1 MAATS
6 TTHLVDSM
14 RDAATTFVAALEES
28 QRVELGARLD
38 DPGYR
43 QWSYLPGPRD
53 GLPLAAMSPEQRHLA
68 LALLDTGCSAG
79 GAQTARAVIELD
91 FIRRE
96 LGGGSPQPGD
106 DRFWFRVFGS
116 PGEQAW
122 AWRVN
127 GHHLAVQVA
136 VVGDELAVTPSFFGT
151 EPATVP
157 SGPHEGL
164 RVLTT
169 EEDLAREL
177 LTTLDED
184 QRRLA
189 VTSVTAPADILTR
202 HDPVADPSVVAGGIG
217 HGDLDG
223 AQQGLLQRLVR
234 HYFGRVAEPAAEAS
248 WADAQEAGL
257 DEIRFA
263 WAGGAR
269 PGEGHYYSLLG
280 PTFLVEYD
288 NTQDG
293 ANHIHSVWRD
303 LRHDWGD
310 DLLAQHYAARRHR
323 D

>member
-6 TTHLVDSM
+6 TTQLVDTM
-14 RDAATTFVAALEES
+14 RTAATAFIAALEER
-28 QRVELGARLD
+28 QHVEMGAQLD
-38 DPGYR
+38 DPAYQ

-53 GLPLAAMSPEQRHLA
+53 GLPLAVMSPDQRDLA

-79 GAQTARAVIELD
+79 GARTARAVIELD

-96 LGGGSPQPGD
+96 LAGGNPQPGD

-116 PGEQAW
+116 PGDPAW

-127 GHHLAVQVA
+127 GHHLAVHVA
-136 VVGDELAVTPSFFGT
+136 VVGTEVAVTPSFFGT

-157 SGPHEGL
+157 SGPHQGL

-169 EEDLAREL
+169 EEDLARKL
-177 LTTLDED
+177 LTTLDD
-184 QRRLA
+184 GQRRQA
-189 VTSVTAPADILTR
+189 VTSGTAPSDIITR
-202 HDPVADPSVVAGGIG
+202 HDPVADPSVVASGIG
-217 HGDLDG
+217 HGDLDAG
-223 AQQGLLQRLVR
+223 QQALLQRLVR
-234 HYFGRVAEPAAEAS
+234 HYLDRTAEPAARAA

-269 PGEGHYYSLLG
+269 PGEGHYYSVLG
-280 PTFLVEYD
+280 PTFLLEYD
-288 NTQDG
+288 NTQDD

-310 DLLAQHYAARRHR
+310 DLLAQHYAAGQRR
-323 D
+323 